1 MTSQPTLAEASQSTM
16 NPMLT
21 TADVAELLAVTE
33 AWVRERCAEGEIP
46 AHKIG
51 RHWRI
56 DEGELKAWL
65 DRQRFVPD
73 VLPTFEPSTPNPP
86 MRGSLNDLLER
97 RTKRSS

>member
-1 MTSQPTLAEASQSTM
+1 M
-16 NPMLT
+16 NQMLT

-56 DEGELKAWL
+56 DEGELARW
-65 DRQRFVPD
+65 REQQRFVPD
-73 VLPTFEPSTPNPP
+73 VLPNFESPKSRPP
-86 MRGSLNDLLER
+86 KQGGLLLRLFEGQAA
-97 RTKRSS
+97 